1 MRRGMEKQESERL
14 RREGVCMGERTRGD
28 RKGKKRGLVVG
39 RELHYSSICGSMVI
53 ARAVWR

>member
-28 RKGKKRGLVVG
+28 RKGKKKGLVVG
-39 RELHYSSICGSMVI
+39 RELHYF
-53 ARAVWR
+53 